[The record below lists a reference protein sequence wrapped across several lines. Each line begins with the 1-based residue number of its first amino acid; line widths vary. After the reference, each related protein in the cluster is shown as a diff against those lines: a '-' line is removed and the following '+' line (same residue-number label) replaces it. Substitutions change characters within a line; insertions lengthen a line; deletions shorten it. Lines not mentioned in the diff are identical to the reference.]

1 MFNFIVMRAFASSI
15 TYLLVGLIMMFSACT
30 TISSEKEKERPFLG
44 YHVLLD
50 SIIRTKQGLFRGLE
64 LNARS
69 EEILAVE
76 GRKPNK
82 MEQGHLFYDYQIDSI
97 TNYNIDYTINN
108 DSLEEIS
115 LQINCKDLD
124 LCAYLF
130 CDFKDYYG
138 YRIPNPREDK
148 GYVVY
153 NCVEGER
160 RPFVISLSDNSSP
173 NQGILNLIIYK
184 DK

>member
-1 MFNFIVMRAFASSI
+1 MRKPLSS
-15 TYLLVGLIMMFSACT
+15 LLVFSVVLLLVASACT
-30 TISSEKEKERPFLG
+30 EEKEPIENERHFLG

-50 SIIRTKQGLFRGLE
+50 SIIRTQQGLFRGLE
-64 LNARS
+64 LNAQSKDIYATERQQPS
-69 EEILAVE
+69 KKED
-76 GRKPNK
+76 N
-82 MEQGHLFYDYQIDSI
+82 HLFYDYTIDST
-97 TNYNIDYTINN
+97 TNYLIDYTLNN

-115 LQINCKDLD
+115 VQINCKDLE
-124 LCAYLF
+124 LSSYLF

-138 YRIPNPREDK
+138 YRLPNPREDK

-160 RPFVISLSDNSSP
+160 RPFVVSLSDNSSP
-173 NQGILNLIIYK
+173 TMGILSLIIYK

>member
-1 MFNFIVMRAFASSI
+1 MRKPLSS
-15 TYLLVGLIMMFSACT
+15 LLVVTVILLLVASACT
-30 TISSEKEKERPFLG
+30 EEKKPVEKERPFLG

-50 SIIRTKQGLFRGLE
+50 SIIRTKHGLFRGLE

-69 EEILAVE
+69 KDIFATERHQPTKQDA
-76 GRKPNK
+76 N
-82 MEQGHLFYDYQIDSI
+82 HLFYEYTVDST
-97 TNYNIDYTINN
+97 TNYLIDYTLNN

-115 LQINCKDLD
+115 VQVNCKDLE
-124 LCAYLF
+124 LSSYLF
-130 CDFKDYYG
+130 CDFKDYYA
-138 YRIPNPREDK
+138 YRLPNPREDK

-160 RPFVISLSDNSSP
+160 RPFVVSLSDNSSP
-173 NQGILNLIIYK
+173 TMGILSLIIYK

>member
-1 MFNFIVMRAFASSI
+1 MRKAI
-15 TYLLVGLIMMFSACT
+15 TSLLTLSVISLLVVSAC
-30 TISSEKEKERPFLG
+30 SDEKKPVEKERPFLG

-50 SIIRTKQGLFRGLE
+50 SIIKTKQGLFRGLE

-69 EEILAVE
+69 KDIFAVE
-76 GRKPNK
+76 RQQPSKKEDNHIVY
-82 MEQGHLFYDYQIDSI
+82 EYTIDSL
-97 TNYNIDYTINN
+97 TNYLIDYTLNN

-115 LQINCKDLD
+115 LQVNCKDLE
-124 LCAYLF
+124 LSSYLF

-138 YRIPNPREDK
+138 YRLPNPREDK

-160 RPFVISLSDNSSP
+160 RPFVVSLSDNSSP

>member
-1 MFNFIVMRAFASSI
+1 MRKPLSS
-15 TYLLVGLIMMFSACT
+15 LLVVTVILLLVASACT
-30 TISSEKEKERPFLG
+30 EEKKPVEKERPFLG

-50 SIIRTKQGLFRGLE
+50 SIIRTKHGLFRGLE

-69 EEILAVE
+69 KDIFATERHQPTKKDA
-76 GRKPNK
+76 N
-82 MEQGHLFYDYQIDSI
+82 HLFYEYTIDST
-97 TNYNIDYTINN
+97 TNYLIDYTLNN

-115 LQINCKDLD
+115 VQVNCKDFELSS
-124 LCAYLF
+124 YLF

-138 YRIPNPREDK
+138 YRLPNPREDK

-160 RPFVISLSDNSSP
+160 RPFVVSLSDNSTP
-173 NQGILNLIIYK
+173 AMGILSLIIYK